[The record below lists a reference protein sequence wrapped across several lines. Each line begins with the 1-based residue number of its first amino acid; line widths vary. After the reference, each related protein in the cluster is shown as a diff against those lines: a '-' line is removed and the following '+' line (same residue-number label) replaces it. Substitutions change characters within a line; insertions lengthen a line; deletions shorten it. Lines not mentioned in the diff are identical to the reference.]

1 MTLEIAIDVG
11 GTFTDLVLRR
21 GLDDIRAYKSPTT
34 PGRIIDGVFNG
45 LEQIATDLGMTRRAL
60 ISSLTRFAFGTT
72 AATNAIL
79 EGKAARTGLIVTRG
93 FRETLLVREGGKSD
107 TYNIRQPYPPP
118 YVPRALTLEVD
129 ERINAEGGIERALD
143 EESVRQAIANLRK
156 AEVEAIAVSLLWSIV
171 NPAHELRIEAII
183 NEVWP
188 GIPVSLGHRVNPCIR
203 EYRRTSA
210 VALDASLKPLVAKR
224 VDELQERLTEGG
236 FTGTLTY
243 VTSSGGQTSAAD
255 IVAKPVYLCFSG
267 PAAAP
272 EASRRFAELEGE
284 NGNIIT
290 VDMGG
295 TSFDVSITTDWR
307 VPLHRE
313 GTIAGHFFGVPSIEI
328 HTIGAGGGS
337 LARVD
342 RGGFIHTGPES
353 AGSQPGPA
361 CYGRGG
367 RRATVTDAN
376 LALGLLDPERF
387 ADGRMRLDADAARHA
402 IETDVAKPLGL
413 SVQEAAALITLSSEQ
428 NMVGAISDLTVK
440 RGIDPRDYLMVAGGA
455 AAGLH
460 AAAIAAEL
468 GITRVLVPRFAG
480 VMSAFGI
487 LTGDVG
493 FTFGR
498 ALFASTDRFDF
509 EAINGVL
516 AALEAEGNA
525 YLDRMGF
532 KERSGRTLELTAE
545 ARYAGQVWQLTLPI
559 KGLRISDAAALGHVV
574 ETFHKL
580 HEQHYSVRSPN
591 DAVEITEWNLRAI
604 GHLPDTVIA
613 EIAGGIEPPQSRAR
627 RAWLR
632 TAGGEIDVA
641 VHAAAQ
647 MPIGKAIT
655 GPALV
660 EDRLTTIVVPPNAT
674 AKRTR
679 YGNILLELRQTQGQ
693 TTP

>member
-60 ISSLTRFAFGTT
+60 VSALTRFAFGTT

-79 EGKAARTGLIVTRG
+79 EGKAARTGLLVTRG

-118 YVPRALTLEVD
+118 YVARALTLEID
-129 ERINAEGGIERALD
+129 ERVNAEGGIERPLD
-143 EESVRQAIANLRK
+143 EDSVRRAVAGLRT

-171 NPAHELRIEAII
+171 NPAHELRVEAII
-183 NEVWP
+183 GEVWP
-188 GIPVSLGHRVNPCIR
+188 GVPVSLGHRVNPCIR

-224 VDELQERLTEGG
+224 VDELQERLAEGG
-236 FTGTLTY
+236 FKGTLTY
-243 VTSSGGQTSAAD
+243 VTSSGGQTSAPD

-284 NGNIIT
+284 SGNIIT

-367 RRATVTDAN
+367 TRATVTDAN

-387 ADGRMRLDADAARHA
+387 ADGRMRLDAEAARRA
-402 IETDVAKPLGL
+402 IEADVARPLAL

-498 ALFASTDRFDF
+498 ALFTSTDRFDF
-509 EAINGVL
+509 AAVNDVL

-532 KERSGRTLELTAE
+532 EDSTARTLELTAE

-559 KGLRISDAAALGHVV
+559 QGLRIADAGQLAEVV
-574 ETFHKL
+574 ETFHRL
-580 HEQHYSVRSPN
+580 HEQHYSVRSPA

-613 EIAGGIEPPQSRAR
+613 ETRASATPGEARTR
-627 RAWLR
+627 RAWFR
-632 TAGGEIDVA
+632 TAGGEIDAA
-641 VHAAAQ
+641 VHSVARMATGTTVA
-647 MPIGKAIT
+647 
-655 GPALV
+655 GPALI
-660 EDRLTTIVVPPNAT
+660 EDRLTTIVVPPGAT
-674 AKRTR
+674 ATRTR
-679 YGNILLELRQTQGQ
+679 YGNILLELRGAVTS
-693 TTP
+693 